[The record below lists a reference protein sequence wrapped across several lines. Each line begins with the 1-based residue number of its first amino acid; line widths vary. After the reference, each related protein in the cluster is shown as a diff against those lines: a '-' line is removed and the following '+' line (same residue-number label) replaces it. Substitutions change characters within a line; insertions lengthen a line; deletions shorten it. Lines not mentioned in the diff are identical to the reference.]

1 MDFTHAQ
8 AAHKPTAMA
17 LHLVD
22 HLFKRDVLFKST
34 VHGTKEYA
42 PPDQDI
48 IMQLEVSK
56 GFAKLVQV
64 ELRTMHLNQL

>member
-22 HLFKRDVLFKST
+22 HLFKKDVLFKST

-48 IMQLEVSK
+48 ITAIR
-56 GFAKLVQV
+56 G
-64 ELRTMHLNQL
+64 

>member
-8 AAHKPTAMA
+8 AAHEPTAMA

-22 HLFKRDVLFKST
+22 HLFKKDVLFKST

-48 IMQLEVSK
+48 ITAIR
-56 GFAKLVQV
+56 G
-64 ELRTMHLNQL
+64 